1 MKKIN
6 LIERLL
12 SYSHEKQSPQR
23 FGRYAAMLIMLLT
36 LGVGQMWANTKTDI
50 GGDKFYFNNSNI
62 KANDGNKVG
71 SWQVSGGYTYFNF
84 WGGDSSEGY
93 TSKQTA
99 SNVTGDVYKINFP
112 SGNHASVQLVRGPSG
127 SHWNHTYEIDAAN
140 FANGKN
146 YYWCDKDGNYCYS
159 YYVEDAY
166 VYFDNSSVNW
176 GTGSNYIYFNMGRY
190 NYTSGGDNWKM
201 ANIPN
206 TKIYYKRVQNFADY
220 DRYRF
225 CNTTTYNEHNSAMSE
240 TPGVSGYTAIVQNS
254 SNVLLKY
261 NSHNL
266 FTYSGSNGSSVTK
279 NEVSA
284 YDDLN
289 ITITIKEKYNASG
302 STPWNE
308 VSTGTMHGTISVSGN
323 KFGSWTTCAASSSAS
338 ITKET
343 STYSASAKFGRT
355 STITLSAGATK
366 DGKAFVGWYKSN
378 GSLISADTETTYEIG
393 SSNETVYAYYKD
405 EETHNV
411 TVSYKCGPYTIKA
424 QETESAVGIST
435 TRSVTAPSIAGY
447 HFVSWTL
454 GTDVTSTNGTST
466 NPITINSVHNGS
478 DFTLTANYGVS
489 SGWYLIGTDFGNTW
503 NTSCITHQITSS
515 YRGRTDVV
523 YYPVASLSTNYWK
536 LHNGSNMYNTKA
548 GDQTIDKNTVY
559 SLVQRDESGSTKI
572 SSAQSNVWIV
582 LDKRNSTKKLW
593 VQSEQTYYNVNV
605 TGADDSKGAVS
616 VTLSGSGT
624 FYDNISGL
632 ATTQFANGE
641 TFKVTVSKVSGWVPT
656 ITIGGTEHPF
666 WKEADSYSAT
676 GTMSTSDVAVTISYT
691 PTRALTFA
699 MTTGCNAVTATGPS
713 ATNVTSGTK
722 IKDGTSIT
730 FTQTNSTGYTFSKWY
745 SNSSGTSGTQYA
757 TTSSYS
763 LTVSSTAYTIY
774 PIYTEN
780 YHSTTVQVSPA
791 GYGTTSPA
799 AGAQNIKQV
808 TGNSIS
814 ASPSNANY
822 YRFKNWSVSGGGLA
836 MTYSNTTNPN
846 TFKATAASGTI
857 TANFAP
863 RWSII
868 GGDTPSAGSA
878 DAMGDWSETAN
889 QIINLAKNAS
899 NKDTG
904 YVNITLPAN
913 SLFYFKPK
921 DVQGNTGYGNTG
933 NMTYAANNKQDW
945 VMSSGESTNCRITTA
960 GAGTYKFRWNITDKK
975 LMVTYPVSY
984 TVTYGLGTGGS
995 TISATVQGD
1004 AAALTASGKYAAEG
1018 KDITF
1023 TQTAATGYTFDGWY
1037 TAASGGSAIACM
1049 ASDNVYESIAGNIN
1063 VYAQYTADHYSDT
1076 DNLLNTDESTAGG
1089 YNVDYDAT
1097 SIVFTTGYEPSKTGY
1112 EIEGFYTNA
1121 ACTVKVANANR
1132 SLTLSTTDYSSG
1144 GKWKYEGAPNLY
1156 INWRAKTY
1164 TVKLDKNGTSSGY
1177 LTDGSATATYDYDY
1191 LRDITLPTRTGYHV
1205 PSGSTGAFYRETELS
1220 IPIATK
1226 VGELNDNVYGYTDGV
1241 GNWTRDDGA
1250 TLYTKWEANRYTV
1263 RYNDNHENYIGYA
1276 SGSTTAQYPHYDDP
1290 AFTLQRNGFRLAGYS
1305 FLGWATTPTGEKVYN
1320 DEAEV
1325 SNLTSEENGTFNLY
1339 ALWDPQPV
1347 TVSFYVGSG
1356 SCATTSTSVVMGEN
1370 YGTGTGLS
1378 GSLPTPT
1385 PAEGYVFTGWKDL
1398 SGNSITSSTQLTN
1411 GNDHTLYAQYSQIS
1425 YVYFYNNLGWSHVY
1439 VTYDAYW
1446 NNTKGTG
1453 NQDRIYHEMT
1463 LVDGTTNIY
1472 RDEIPASVL
1481 GSWKG
1486 WIAFNNEQ
1494 LGTIGDDGGYD
1505 DFNSGQV
1512 VFRHD
1517 FDSYATMFVP
1527 DPTQSFKKEWSGN
1540 YAWYYSSTWEE
1551 DKTGDVVT
1559 NYRHTRG
1566 YWTQYNTTNSG
1577 FVMKGNWDSWNK
1589 DNYFLNSN
1597 SGEMTY
1603 TTTKPLE
1610 ANTTYQFLL
1619 YKHCTTSNTHSSTF
1633 TNTSAS
1639 AITSAACTD
1648 LVFRTENTATGST
1661 RNSQI
1666 TTTVAGDY
1674 KFTLTCGT
1682 DGVLKLSVRYPVAAG
1697 DYRVVY
1703 EWNDGEDDHAHI
1715 SEIIQAEPSTE
1726 KKMTFFVHK
1735 AAKVS
1740 SQALKIQKCTSV
1752 VGSTATW
1759 TDDKDNSGAADAP
1772 IDLSDVTENG
1782 LYNFIITQPAS
1793 GEPTGAYA
1801 EPYDGPVYLRS
1812 DANSGSWNSYTGYL
1826 NRMTYSPYSLTQ
1838 TLSAPYSHYY
1848 CTYIDDAVTNVAFT
1862 VATDYSPSICDTLV
1876 GDNIIGT
1883 TPDGPVYKHLPSGHP
1898 ANIRFTWNQEDNS
1911 ITRSYLKSAQGDG
1924 NKRYLVLHGKDSHI
1938 LNSSGGTIAGEGEGA
1953 DQLHANELLFVDQKD
1968 WIYQVNLKATPIA
1981 KVSLIAKY
1989 NNADRYL
1996 VGGPSTYETILGAEA
2011 DGETAYPLTA
2021 IYDFK
2026 TNRLM
2031 VAWTPDETAIND
2043 NLKDID
2049 MLWVRHASNLGPQ
2062 AATQINI
2069 GTGSLKNV
2077 AIVGAIEFQYNEIVG
2092 NVYSWTQS
2100 TRNLLKHFVSF
2111 PFDVKVADIFG
2122 LNGSELGREYV
2133 IQKYNGAKRA
2143 QKGLFGGDGS
2153 YFWEYL
2159 TADSIMH
2166 AGEGYIVM
2174 MDNDY
2179 IGDRYHDMWENKS
2192 GSDKIYLYFPA
2203 SKPMN
2208 IVDKD
2213 SVVVVPRHTC
2223 NIDRTFKVDGKELN
2237 HKNTDSHWNIIG
2249 SPFFH
2254 NSYIKTSGSGA
2265 TEADTAMSAY
2275 YYLDYSYNEWRT
2287 AAVTRSTVFKAMSSV
2302 MVQWQGPAT
2311 WTIAAPPA
2319 SVAARKSNEPETN
2332 LLKLELLN
2340 NDQTADW
2347 VFVEM
2352 KEGANADFVLCED
2365 LYKITSSRTPSIY
2378 AFAGDYD
2385 VSYSQV
2391 PVENQ
2396 IIPLGVILLQNGT
2409 YTFSMPSNFNG
2420 TVTLID
2426 TFAQTRTNLALEDY
2440 VVNLQKGTI
2449 NDRFFLELNVNNAP
2463 TAIDGVTDG
2472 SGTLKDGKA
2481 HKFIMN
2487 DMMYIL
2493 RDGVIY
2499 DATGRRVE

>member
-1 MKKIN
+1 MKNSN
-6 LIERLL
+6 LLNRLL
-12 SYSHEKQSPQR
+12 SYSHEKQKMR
-23 FGRYAAMLIMLLT
+23 GMRRGAAMLLLLVMCVT
-36 LGVGQMWANTKTDI
+36 HAWAWDAMVCRSTAGGKIATKTV
-50 GGDKFYFNNSNI
+50 GDKLNN
-62 KANDGNKVG
+62 GNE
-71 SWQVSGGYTYFNF
+71 WNYTYTTN
-84 WGGDSSEGY
+84 GGWSS
-93 TSKQTA
+93 
-99 SNVTGDVYKINFP
+99 GDEIQVY
-112 SGNHASVQLVRGPSG
+112 V
-127 SHWNHTYEIDAAN
+127 
-140 FANGKN
+140 
-146 YYWCDKDGNYCYS
+146 
-159 YYVEDAY
+159 
-166 VYFDNSSVNW
+166 
-176 GTGSNYIYFNMGRY
+176 
-190 NYTSGGDNWKM
+190 
-201 ANIPN
+201 
-206 TKIYYKRVQNFADY
+206 
-220 DRYRF
+220 
-225 CNTTTYNEHNSAMSE
+225 
-240 TPGVSGYTAIVQNS
+240 
-254 SNVLLKY
+254 
-261 NSHNL
+261 
-266 FTYSGSNGSSVTK
+266 
-279 NEVSA
+279 
-284 YDDLN
+284 
-289 ITITIKEKYNASG
+289 
-302 STPWNE
+302 
-308 VSTGTMHGTISVSGN
+308 
-323 KFGSWTTCAASSSAS
+323 
-338 ITKET
+338 
-343 STYSASAKFGRT
+343 
-355 STITLSAGATK
+355 
-366 DGKAFVGWYKSN
+366 
-378 GSLISADTETTYEIG
+378 
-393 SSNETVYAYYKD
+393 
-405 EETHNV
+405 
-411 TVSYKCGPYTIKA
+411 
-424 QETESAVGIST
+424 
-435 TRSVTAPSIAGY
+435 
-447 HFVSWTL
+447 
-454 GTDVTSTNGTST
+454 GTST
-466 NPITINSVHNGS
+466 SSYTTVNAGWVSDGS
-478 DFTLTANYGVS
+478 DNNKNVAANIGNVQFDKSGLWYAVGRYKTAYTTTNS
-489 SGWYLIGTDFGNTW
+489 SWTSNT
-503 NTSCITHQITSS
+503 TFSM
-515 YRGRTDVV
+515 
-523 YYPVASLSTNYWK
+523 
-536 LHNGSNMYNTKA
+536 GSNSEPYWQVNPPA
-548 GDQTIDKNTVY
+548 
-559 SLVQRDESGSTKI
+559 LGSASK
-572 SSAQSNVWIV
+572 SSNG
-582 LDKRNSTKKLW
+582 T
-593 VQSEQTYYNVNV
+593 
-605 TGADDSKGAVS
+605 
-616 VTLSGSGT
+616 SGSGT
-624 FYDNISGL
+624 SGSPYLKAKGSTIRISISDASAPTDVNSALYVSFDGGTTYSSTTYIDIELDDTEKHSVAIKAKYYNSSASLSGTVYDFGDVYYQGTLVPSLTWAVSDPVSPTTAIAGEDITLKVTRANSTADITYSYSTNSGSTWTSIETTSAQTCTFTTPANTGLTQSYIFKAEMTDGGTKSTGNSSAVTVYGKRVFYIKNNKDWGTL
-632 ATTQFANGE
+632 YLYAYTGE
-641 TFKVTVSKVSGWVPT
+641 T
-656 ITIGGTEHPF
+656 
-666 WKEADSYSAT
+666 
-676 GTMSTSDVAVTISYT
+676 
-691 PTRALTFA
+691 
-699 MTTGCNAVTATGPS
+699 
-713 ATNVTSGTK
+713 
-722 IKDGTSIT
+722 
-730 FTQTNSTGYTFSKWY
+730 KW
-745 SNSSGTSGTQYA
+745 NGNWPGTSGDGSNGFAINQMEPNSKWWKVTITSQCSNYIINNGSSGDGNQTTGIGYSEYANGVYKGCYNTSTGKFDSETTPSTPTLSTSAASTIREQSATMGGSVSALGNDIIVERGYYYSTNSSLSSSNLGGATKVVVSGTQDNTGAFSSNKTGLSAGTTYYVIAYA
-757 TTSSYS
+757 KNGFNTGYGSKVNFTTLSTWSVA
-763 LTVSSTAYTIY
+763 VSSENTDKGTVNTASVT
-774 PIYTEN
+774 
-780 YHSTTVQVSPA
+780 A
-791 GYGTTSPA
+791 GQYLESSSISATAKDGYKFKQWSATSPA
-799 AGAQNIKQV
+799 TLV
-808 TGNSIS
+808 SS
-814 ASPSNANY
+814 A
-822 YRFKNWSVSGGGLA
+822 
-836 MTYSNTTNPN
+836 TTNPN
-846 TFKATAASGTI
+846 TVKTTNTGGAVQAQFDYRWVLRGSINSSNDQHGMPGWTTTTDYFTGISSGGKTGTI
-857 TANFAP
+857 SVTLEAKTKYKFKVYDLVSGHYYSKA
-863 RWSII
+863 S
-868 GGDTPSAGSA
+868 T
-878 DAMGDWSETAN
+878 DWSG
-889 QIINLAKNAS
+889 S
-899 NKDTG
+899 NNTNTTEN
-904 YVNITLPAN
+904 VEPAIT
-913 SLFYFKPK
+913 F
-921 DVQGNTGYGNTG
+921 T
-933 NMTYAANNKQDW
+933 
-945 VMSSGESTNCRITTA
+945 TTA
-960 GAGTYKFRWNITDKK
+960 PGPYTFTFNFDTKNIAIA
-975 LMVTYPVSY
+975 YPTAYS
-984 TVTYGLGTGGS
+984 VTYGYGTGGS
-995 TISATVQGD
+995 TISATSGG
-1004 AAALTASGKYAAEG
+1004 ASIGSSPGYAVSGE
-1018 KDITF
+1018 DITF
-1023 TQTAATGYTFDGWY
+1023 SQTPATGYTFKGWY
-1037 TAASGGSAIACM
+1037 TAASAGSAIACM
-1049 ASDNVYESIAGNIN
+1049 AEDNVYDDIAGNIN

-1097 SIVFTTGYEPSKTGY
+1097 SIVFTTGYVPSKTGY

-1121 ACTVKVANANR
+1121 GCTIKVANANR
-1132 SLTLSTTDYSSG
+1132 SLTLSTTSYTSG

-1177 LTDGSATATYDYDY
+1177 LTDGSATATYDSDH
-1191 LRDITLPTRTGYHV
+1191 LTSITLPTRTGYHV
-1205 PSGSTGAFYRETELS
+1205 PAGSTGAFYEDDELS

-1226 VGELNDNVYGYTDGV
+1226 VGELNDDIYGYTDGV

-1290 AFTLQRNGFRLAGYS
+1290 AFTLRRNGFRLAGYS
-1305 FLGWATTPTGEKVYN
+1305 FLGWATTPTGDKAYD
-1320 DEAEV
+1320 DEEEV
-1325 SNLTSEENGTFNLY
+1325 SNLTSEENGVYNLY

-1356 SCATTSTSVVMGEN
+1356 SCATTSTTVVMGEN

-1425 YVYFYNNLGWSHVY
+1425 YVYFYDNLGWGDNVY

-1453 NQDRIYHEMT
+1453 NQDRIYHKMT

-1486 WIAFNNEQ
+1486 WIAFNNEK

-1505 DFNSGQV
+1505 DFNSGKV

-1527 DPTQSFKKEWSGN
+1527 DPTDSFKKEWSGN
-1540 YAWYYSSTWEE
+1540 YAWYYSTTWEE

-1577 FVMKGNWDSWNK
+1577 YVMKGNWDGWNK
-1589 DNYFLNSN
+1589 DSYFHTSN

-1603 TTTKPLE
+1603 TTTKPL
-1610 ANTTYQFLL
+1610 AAGTTYQFLV
-1619 YKHCTTSNTHSSTF
+1619 YKHCTTTTTHSSTF

-1639 AITSAACTD
+1639 AITSAACTN
-1648 LVFRTENTATGST
+1648 LTFRTENTATGST

-1703 EWNDGEDDHAHI
+1703 EWNDGDDHAHV
-1715 SEIIQAEPSTE
+1715 SEVIQAEPETE

-1735 AAKVS
+1735 AEKVS

-1772 IDLSDVTENG
+1772 IDLSDVTESG

-1793 GEPTGAYA
+1793 GEPTGAY
-1801 EPYDGPVYLRS
+1801 EEVYDGPVYLRS
-1812 DANSGSWNSYTGYL
+1812 DANSGSWDSYTGYL

-1838 TLSAPYSHYY
+1838 ELSAPYSHYY
-1848 CTYIDDAVTNVAFT
+1848 CTYIDDAITNVAFT

-1924 NKRYLVLHGKDSHI
+1924 NKRYLVLHGKDDHI
-1938 LNSSGGTIAGEGEGA
+1938 LDSSGATISGEGAGA
-1953 DQLHANELLFVDQKD
+1953 DQLHENELLFVDQKD
-1968 WIYQVNLKATPIA
+1968 WIYQVNLKAIPIA
-1981 KVSLIAKY
+1981 EVSLIAKY

-1996 VGGPSTYETILGAEA
+1996 VGGSSTYETILGADE
-2011 DGETAYPLTA
+2011 DGETPYPLTA

-2031 VAWTPDETAIND
+2031 VAWTPDETEIND
-2043 NLKDID
+2043 DLKDID

-2069 GTGSLKNV
+2069 GTGSLKDV

-2143 QKGLFGGDGS
+2143 EKGLFGGDGS

-2179 IGDRYHDMWENKS
+2179 IGNRYHDMWENKS

-2203 SKPMN
+2203 SKPIN
-2208 IVDKD
+2208 IVNDD
-2213 SVVVVPRHTC
+2213 SEVVVPRHTC
-2223 NIDRTFKVDGKELN
+2223 TIDKKFIVDGKELN

-2265 TEADTAMSAY
+2265 TAADTAMSAY

-2287 AAVTRSTVFKAMSSV
+2287 AAVTRSTMFKAMSAV

-2311 WTIAAPPA
+2311 WTIEAPA
-2319 SVAARKSNEPETN
+2319 SVAARRMNEPETN
-2332 LLKLELLN
+2332 LLKLELLR

-2352 KEGANADFVLCED
+2352 QEGANADFVLCED

-2378 AFAGDYD
+2378 AFAGDYN
-2385 VSYSQV
+2385 VSYSKV

-2396 IIPLGVILLQNGT
+2396 IIPLGVIILQNGT
-2409 YTFSMPSNFNG
+2409 YTFSIPSNFNG
-2420 TVTLID
+2420 TMTLID
-2426 TFAQTRTNLALEDY
+2426 KFAQTRTNLALDDY
-2440 VVNLQKGTI
+2440 EVYLESGTI
-2449 NDRFFLELNVNNAP
+2449 NDRFELEIDIHNAP
-2463 TAIDGVTDG
+2463 TAIDGASDG
-2472 SGTLKDGKA
+2472 QGSLKDGKA

-2487 DMMYIL
+2487 DMLYIL
-2493 RDGVIY
+2493 KDGVIY
-2499 DATGRRVE
+2499 DARGNRVK